1 MALGERSAADLPELV
16 ADALGLRSSIADGAI
31 LWYRGARCRAHPL
44 VPKLL
49 RDGKPSEEYFDRE
62 SRLITRFRQRSLSL
76 WPAGYPQDDWEH
88 LFAMQHFGVP
98 TRLLDWSEN
107 LFVATYFALLG
118 LSDHDWHDGPCVPA
132 VWCIEPRLWN
142 GRTPVLS
149 DYGDPGQVLTTADA
163 ELESYAPATTRKR
176 MSTPVAMFGAHNSDR
191 IVAQRGNF
199 VVWGKDARDLVEFSA
214 ELDEAGELLWRIDL
228 TGDPASLFEDL
239 RHIGFL
245 ETFVFPDLPNMASEI
260 TRTVEW

>member
-1 MALGERSAADLPELV
+1 MALADSEVADLPGLLG
-16 ADALGLRSSIADGAI
+16 AALEVRDQVGEGAT
-31 LWYRGARCRAHPL
+31 LWFRGAQCGQHPL

-49 RDGKPSEEYFDRE
+49 REDKEPEEYFDRE

-76 WPAGYPQDDWEH
+76 WPAGYPQNDWEH

-107 LFVATYFALLG
+107 LFVAAFFALQ
-118 LSDHDWHDGPCVPA
+118 SVSAHDWHDGDCQPT
-132 VWCIEPRLWN
+132 VWCIDPRRWN
-142 GRTPVLS
+142 GKTPVLA

-163 ELESYAPATTRKR
+163 ELESYAPDTQRKR
-176 MSTPVAMFGAHNSDR
+176 MSTPVAVFGAHNSDR

-199 VVWGKDARDLVEFSA
+199 MVWGKDPRPLEQFSG
-214 ELDEAGELLWRIDL
+214 ELDHDEPNLWKFVL
-228 TGDPASLFEDL
+228 TGDSASLALDL
-239 RHIGFL
+239 MHIGFL
-245 ETFVFPDLPNMASEI
+245 ETFVYPDLPSMASEI